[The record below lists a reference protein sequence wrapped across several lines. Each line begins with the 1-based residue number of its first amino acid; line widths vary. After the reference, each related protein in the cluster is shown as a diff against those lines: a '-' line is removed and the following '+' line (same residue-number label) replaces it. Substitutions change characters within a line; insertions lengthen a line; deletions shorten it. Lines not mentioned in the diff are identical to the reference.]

1 MGRLLDA
8 IKGHDKII
16 NDALDA
22 IARGRLAPTLLFV
35 GPEGVGKRQVA
46 LGLAQALVCETSRT
60 ACGTCGPCLRAE
72 KGSSESLLVIQ
83 PLGAQIKVEQ
93 TRQIQDWISFKSLR
107 KSRVVIINDAEKL
120 NPQSANSL
128 LKTLEEPPPDTYF
141 FLIAPSQSSVLT
153 TIRSRSQILRFGT
166 LSKAELATLNNEKYQ
181 EWALASAQGQASRLA
196 VLSNPELD
204 ELRKKVF
211 QVFISTSGENLSW
224 AFLQLKELAEDRETA
239 LQITVF
245 WQQFV
250 RDLFFKH
257 QDIQPLIHGDLDYS
271 PLSGLSDE
279 TLENLSTLSL
289 QAERDIRSNV
299 DRILSL
305 ENLWKNTHQ
314 EAIS

>member
-1 MGRLLDA
+1 MGRLLDTV
-8 IKGHDKII
+8 KGHDKII
-16 NDALDA
+16 RDALDA
-22 IARGRLAPTLLFV
+22 IARSRLAPTLLFV

-46 LGLAQALVCETSRT
+46 LGLAQALVCETSTT

-72 KGSSESLLVIQ
+72 KGSSESILVIQ

-107 KSRVVIINDAEKL
+107 KARVVIINDAEKL

-166 LSKAELATLNNEKYQ
+166 LSKTELATLNNNKYQ
-181 EWALASAQGQASRLA
+181 EWALSSAQGQASRLS

-211 QVFISTSGENLSW
+211 QVFISTSGKNLSW
-224 AFLQLKELAEDRETA
+224 AFLQLKELAEDREKA

-257 QDIQPLIHGDLDYS
+257 QDVQPLIHGDLDYS

-279 TLENLSTLSL
+279 TLESLSTLSL
-289 QAERDIRSNV
+289 QTEREIQSNV

-305 ENLWKNTHQ
+305 ENLWKKTHQ
-314 EAIS
+314 EIVS